1 VDVHHNIFDVF
12 RVPEGKFNRLN
23 LASLTTATN
32 YFRPTRILYYIDFL
46 SEVAS
51 LFLYYCI
58 SLDLFESNNKKCNFL
73 ELNVSFLQ
81 LFKYCQRKNST
92 YNIPNTFISFDRS
105 IILRTGFTQMGV
117 CVWDLKIWTFSGV
130 RFCIVYILR

>member
-1 VDVHHNIFDVF
+1 MDVHHIFDVF

-32 YFRPTRILYYIDFL
+32 YFRPTRILYYIDLL

-81 LFKYCQRKNST
+81 LFKYCQRKT
-92 YNIPNTFISFDRS
+92 PPTTFQIHSYHLIDLSYYERVLH
-105 IILRTGFTQMGV
+105 IWGFA
-117 CVWDLKIWTFSGV
+117 SG
-130 RFCIVYILR
+130 I